1 MIVYSLNDIHLK
13 AMQTLINQKTDVN
26 VNNLHYAD
34 ESVFEKLKESEME
47 KIKAY
52 CCVIFSRRRLE
63 PKDVENLEKLVDIK
77 V

>member
-1 MIVYSLNDIHLK
+1 
-13 AMQTLINQKTDVN
+13 MQTLINEKADVN
-26 VNNLHYAD
+26 VLNLHFAD
-34 ESVFEKLKESEME
+34 GSVFEKLKESETE

-63 PKDVENLEKLVDIK
+63 PKDIENLEKLVDIK